1 MQKEV
6 EGREGDEEE
15 KGYRRKRER
24 KDLKN
29 VLGEEDKGG
38 RCRRGLEKFKEK
50 SRRDAEE
57 SREEAEKY
65 GE

>member
-38 RCRRGLEKFKEK
+38 RCRRGLKKFKEK

>member
-6 EGREGDEEE
+6 EGREGDEEK
-15 KGYRRKRER
+15 KGYGRKRKR

-29 VLGEEDKGG
+29 VLVKENKGG

-57 SREEAEKY
+57 SREGPEKY

>member
-6 EGREGDEEE
+6 ESREGDEEE
-15 KGYRRKRER
+15 KGYGRNRER

-29 VLGEEDKGG
+29 VLGKEDKGG

-57 SREEAEKY
+57 SREGAEKY
-65 GE
+65 EE